1 MIVIQQDIELEKMRV
16 GGNRKARDFFDSQD
30 TWDDTDPIAKRYN
43 SLAAALYRDK
53 ISSLAQGQ
61 DWNETEAKKRLEKQH
76 SSSSSSHMSH
86 SKSTGALPDY
96 SHSQN
101 QSSYQDSTGYQNYNT
116 QEFKDKRDNY
126 FNKIQFENA
135 QRSDTLPPNQGGK
148 YAGFG
153 NTPMQPPPRSQSEL
167 FDNTWS
173 SLASGWS
180 ILSSNATKIASTAK
194 DNALKYGSIAGQKV
208 VEVSQNVTEKVDFNY
223 CFYEFVL

>member
-1 MIVIQQDIELEKMRV
+1 MKQDIELEKMRV
-16 GGNRKARDFFDSQD
+16 GGNKKARTFFDSQE

-53 ISSLAQGQ
+53 ISTLAQGQ
-61 DWNETEAKKRLEKQH
+61 SWELTEAKKRLEKQH
-76 SSSSSSHMSH
+76 SSSSHMSH
-86 SKSTGALPDY
+86 SKSTGALPDHSNSSQDY
-96 SHSQN
+96 SGGYQD
-101 QSSYQDSTGYQNYNT
+101 SSYQSFNT
-116 QEFKDKRDNY
+116 QEFKDKRENY
-126 FNKIQFENA
+126 FNRIQYENA
-135 QRSDTLPPNQGGK
+135 QRPDNVAPAFGGK

-153 NTPMQPPPRSQSEL
+153 NTPAQPPPRSQSEF

-208 VEVSQNVTEKVDFNY
+208 VEVSQNVSEKV
-223 CFYEFVL
+223 EF

>member
-1 MIVIQQDIELEKMRV
+1 LQDIELEKMRV
-16 GGNRKARDFFDSQD
+16 GGNQKMRSFVDEQDSWND
-30 TWDDTDPIAKRYN
+30 SDPINKRYN

-53 ISSLAQGQ
+53 ISTLAQGQ
-61 DWNETEAKKRLEKQH
+61 EWNQAEAKKRVEKQ
-76 SSSSSSHMSH
+76 SSSNHMSH

-96 SHSQN
+96 NNSHSDE
-101 QSSYQDSTGYQNYNT
+101 SGGGGGYQNYNT
-116 QEFKDKRDNY
+116 QEFKDRKQDY
-126 FNKIQFENA
+126 FSKIQSENA
-135 QRSDTLPPNQGGK
+135 QRPEHLPPSQGGR

-180 ILSSNATKIASTAK
+180 VLSSSATKIASTAK

-208 VEVSQNVTEKVDFNY
+208 VEVSQNVSEKVE
-223 CFYEFVL
+223 FYFIIFCCYLSCRMI